1 MREKTRLSLRATR
14 PNTPI
19 PKKKHRAADSYSNP
33 MARIGFGQFNLTQM
47 SDYPLTRLTQN
58 FALLNSLYRTEWI
71 ARRIIDTLPQDMT
84 KNWYELKS
92 QLPPDQM
99 DLFAT
104 MERKTRLKEQI
115 NEGLTWGRLFGGAA
129 GVIVIEGQEDMLDQ
143 PLNLELIMPG
153 QYKGLIIADRWSG
166 VYPESSIV
174 QDISD
179 PDFGTPEYY
188 NFCMTDTDMANGIRV
203 HHSRVVRF
211 LGRRLPQI
219 ERIAESYWGMSELE
233 HVYNELDKRNSAS
246 ANIAHLLWQANLK
259 IFKMRDLGQFLT
271 TTDVESQKELYE
283 TLTMQNALMNSA
295 GMGVVDRDDDFTT
308 SQYTFSGISDVYEL
322 FMLDVSGASEYPV
335 TKLFGRSPAG
345 MNSTGESDLTNYYD
359 HVKQG
364 QENDLRPVI
373 EKLLPVLAMSTW
385 GAIPDDL
392 TFEFNPV
399 RDSSE
404 SERADLMLKYTQSIC
419 AAFTN
424 NIISQ
429 ATALKELRQTSSFT
443 GAYTNIDDTEI
454 DQAMKST
461 IPDGLLEGFPTPP
474 PPADSSVRVEDTV
487 DFPGQKREKNGQFGA
502 GKQSGGNSKRESN
515 APSATGANKL
525 SRGFTPSAAKLHEKH
540 RKEQYSDLSPKEYE
554 KRGISLVE
562 QPVGGDVDGFIDNDG
577 NIVRYRKSTNEFAKG
592 HPQRGLMTLYKP
604 KGNAENGYRYFLSK
618 KESAKKSI
626 AKGKTR

>member
-1 MREKTRLSLRATR
+1 MRRTRVKPNTPR

-19 PKKKHRAADSYSNP
+19 PTKKRRTADSYSNP

-92 QLPPDQM
+92 QLQPDQL

-474 PPADSSVRVEDTV
+474 PPADSSVRVKDTV

-562 QPVGGDVDGFIDNDG
+562 QPVGGDVDGFMDNDG

>member
-1 MREKTRLSLRATR
+1 MRRTRVKSNTPR

-19 PKKKHRAADSYSNP
+19 PTKKRRTADSYSNP

-92 QLPPDQM
+92 QLPPDQL

-443 GAYTNIDDTEI
+443 GAYTNIDDKEI

>member
-1 MREKTRLSLRATR
+1 MRRTRVKPNTPR

-19 PKKKHRAADSYSNP
+19 PTKKRRTADSYSNP

-84 KNWYELKS
+84 KNWYQLKS
-92 QLPPDQM
+92 QLQPDQL

>member
-1 MREKTRLSLRATR
+1 MRRTRVKPNTPK

-19 PKKKHRAADSYSNP
+19 PTKKRRTADSYSNP

-84 KNWYELKS
+84 KNWFELKS
-92 QLPPDQM
+92 QLQPDQL

-443 GAYTNIDDTEI
+443 GAYTNIDDKEI

-461 IPDGLLEGFPTPP
+461 IPDGLLEGFPMPP
-474 PPADSSVRVEDTV
+474 PPADSSVRVEDMV

-502 GKQSGGNSKRESN
+502 GKQAGNGQEKRLKSSKQH
-515 APSATGANKL
+515 AIIKM
-525 SRGFTPSAAKLHEKH
+525 
-540 RKEQYSDLSPKEYE
+540 SPKERE
-554 KRGISLVE
+554 K
-562 QPVGGDVDGFIDNDG
+562 VGHEIN
-577 NIVRYRKSTNEFAKG
+577 
-592 HPQRGLMTLYKP
+592 TLFHS
-604 KGNAENGYRYFLSK
+604 NF
-618 KESAKKSI
+618 
-626 AKGKTR
+626 KGKRICRITTYNPRNGEAYDYWFENNGFDNYQFIKKRKNRG

>member
-1 MREKTRLSLRATR
+1 MRRTRVKPNTPR

-19 PKKKHRAADSYSNP
+19 PTKKRRTADSYSNP

-84 KNWYELKS
+84 KNWYQLKS
-92 QLPPDQM
+92 QLQPDQL

-104 MERKTRLKEQI
+104 MERRTRLKDQI

>member
-1 MREKTRLSLRATR
+1 MRRTRVKPNTPK

-19 PKKKHRAADSYSNP
+19 PTKKRRTADSYSNP

-84 KNWYELKS
+84 KNWFELKS
-92 QLPPDQM
+92 QLQPDQL

-443 GAYTNIDDTEI
+443 GAYTNIDDKEI

-461 IPDGLLEGFPTPP
+461 IPDGLLEGFPMPP

-502 GKQSGGNSKRESN
+502 GKQSGGNSKREIN

>member
-1 MREKTRLSLRATR
+1 MRRTRVKPNTPR

-19 PKKKHRAADSYSNP
+19 PTKKRRTADSYSNP

-92 QLPPDQM
+92 QLQPDQL

-219 ERIAESYWGMSELE
+219 ERIAESYWGMSEWE

-474 PPADSSVRVEDTV
+474 PPADSSVRVKDTV

-562 QPVGGDVDGFIDNDG
+562 QPVGGDVDGFMDNDG

>member
-1 MREKTRLSLRATR
+1 MRRTRVKPNTPK

-19 PKKKHRAADSYSNP
+19 PTKKRRTADSYSNP

-92 QLPPDQM
+92 QLPPDQL

-104 MERKTRLKEQI
+104 MERKTRLKDQI

-143 PLNLELIMPG
+143 PLSLELIMPG

-443 GAYTNIDDTEI
+443 GAYTNIDDKEI

-461 IPDGLLEGFPTPP
+461 IPDGLLEGFPMPP
-474 PPADSSVRVEDTV
+474 PPADSSVRVEDMV

-502 GKQSGGNSKRESN
+502 GKQAGN
-515 APSATGANKL
+515 G
-525 SRGFTPSAAKLHEKH
+525 
-540 RKEQYSDLSPKEYE
+540 QE
-554 KRGISLVE
+554 KRLKSSKQHAIIKMSSKE
-562 QPVGGDVDGFIDNDG
+562 REKVGHEIN
-577 NIVRYRKSTNEFAKG
+577 
-592 HPQRGLMTLYKP
+592 TLFHS
-604 KGNAENGYRYFLSK
+604 NF
-618 KESAKKSI
+618 
-626 AKGKTR
+626 KGKRICRITTYNPRNGEAYDYWFENNGFDNYQFIKKRKNRG

>member
-1 MREKTRLSLRATR
+1 MRRTRVKPNTPR

-19 PKKKHRAADSYSNP
+19 PTMKRRTADSYSNP

-84 KNWYELKS
+84 KNWYQLKS
-92 QLPPDQM
+92 QLQPDQL